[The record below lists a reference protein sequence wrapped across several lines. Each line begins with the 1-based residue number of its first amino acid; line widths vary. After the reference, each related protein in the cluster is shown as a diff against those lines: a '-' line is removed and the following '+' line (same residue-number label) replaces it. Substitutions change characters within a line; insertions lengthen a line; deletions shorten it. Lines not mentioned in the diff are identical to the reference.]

1 MGALRDDSMK
11 KDRLIER
18 IDQHRRTIHLV
29 AVPLLLGLMFSVY
42 LLVYATGGIKF
53 VYSHTMYLVI
63 LSSGFLLGSRGGLL
77 LGFLAGIVLG
87 PMMPIDVHSGEMQQ
101 ASNWLYRL
109 GVFSLVGFLSGF
121 ASDQAIAYQAR
132 LRWLFEHNSSTK
144 LQNRNALFDRLLEL
158 RSTTQSSNAYILV
171 VVSFENA
178 MELKS
183 AFGFAVIEE
192 VTLKLAKRFDY
203 LCTRFE
209 SNHIGKHIYHTDTA
223 QISIL
228 LNMEV
233 RRIDTLLAEL
243 TEASREHIL
252 YNQVPIHIDMRMGY
266 VTFSEVV
273 ESPEVYLHRAEA
285 ALTVA
290 YAKVR
295 DSVAYSLEIMT
306 ATEENLSLLG
316 ELKDAIKNGQLS
328 MHYQAKIDIATGQTV
343 GVEALMRWQ
352 HPKRGNIPP
361 GVFIPRAEQSTL
373 IELITEF
380 ALEQAIAQ
388 IAAWQKGGLYI
399 SIAVNIST
407 RNLLQPGFTEYIL
420 GLLEQHGISGEW
432 LELEVTE
439 GALMMDME
447 RTINELRRLADLK
460 IIISIDD
467 FGTGYSSLQYL
478 HQLPIS
484 LLKID
489 QSFVSRLPSDKGAA
503 YILEA
508 AVMLAHNMG
517 IKAIAEGVENAE
529 IYEFLRDIGCDLAQ
543 GFLISKPLPAAE
555 FLKWHS
561 ACHGCYESGVKITND
576 ALIP

>member
-1 MGALRDDSMK
+1 MRK
-11 KDRLIER
+11 IQLIER
-18 IDQHRRTIHLV
+18 IDQYRRAIHLF
-29 AVPLLLGLMFSVY
+29 AVPFLLAMTFSVY
-42 LLVYATGGIKF
+42 TLVYMTGGIKF
-53 VYSHTMYLVI
+53 VYSHTMYLII
-63 LSSGFLLGSRGGLL
+63 LLAGFLLGSRAGLFF
-77 LGFLAGIVLG
+77 GILAGIVLG
-87 PMMPIDVHSGEMQQ
+87 PMMPIDVKTGEIQH

-121 ASDQAIAYQAR
+121 ASDQALAYQGR

-144 LQNRNALFDRLLEL
+144 LQNRNAMFDRLIEI
-158 RSTTQSSNAYILV
+158 SHDKPTANIHILV
-171 VVSFENA
+171 IVSFENA

-183 AFGFAVIEE
+183 AFGYAVIEE
-192 VTLKLAKRFDY
+192 VTLKLAQ
-203 LCTRFE
+203 RFE
-209 SNHIGKHIYHTDTA
+209 KLCLRFEVNHLGKHIYHTDTA
-223 QISIL
+223 QIGIL
-228 LNMEV
+228 LNMEN
-233 RRIDTLLAEL
+233 RRVDTLLAEL

-252 YNQVPIHIDMRMGY
+252 YNQVPIHIDTRMGY
-266 VTFSEVV
+266 VTFSQVA

-306 ATEENLSLLG
+306 ATEDNLSLLG

-328 MHYQAKIDIATGQTV
+328 MHYQPKVDIATGNIL

-361 GVFIPRAEQSTL
+361 AVFIPRAEQSTL

-388 IAAWQKGGLYI
+388 IAAWQQCGVFI

-407 RNLLQPGFTEYIL
+407 RNLLQPGFTEFIL
-420 GLLEQHGISGEW
+420 GLLEQHGVSGEW

-447 RTINELRRLADLK
+447 RTINELRRLAELK

-529 IYEFLRDIGCDLAQ
+529 IYEFLGDIGCDLAQ
-543 GFLISKPLPAAE
+543 GFLISQPLPAIE
-555 FLKWHS
+555 FLQWYNS
-561 ACHGCYESGVKITND
+561 CQGNYA
-576 ALIP
+576 ALITHTSF